1 MGDLQNRL
9 LRLLQDPRVAKL
21 LQDPRTQK
29 ALMQGLRFRG
39 RVQEGIDQHLKRMAR
54 RLKLKERVGWPR
66 AAISASKRIGSM
78 PLNTSAHSSG

>member
-21 LQDPRTQK
+21 LQDPRTQN

-39 RVQEGIDQHLKRMAR
+39 RVQEGIDQHLERMAR
-54 RLKLKERVGWPR
+54 RLNLATAREVRELKRTIRRLEEELRDT
-66 AAISASKRIGSM
+66 ASDE
-78 PLNTSAHSSG
+78 

>member
-39 RVQEGIDQHLKRMAR
+39 RVQEGLDQRLELMAR
-54 RLKLKERVGWPR
+54 RLNLATAREVRELKRTIRRLEEELRDR
-66 AAISASKRIGSM
+66 GS
-78 PLNTSAHSSG
+78 GG